1 MELIYCTSLTK
12 RPGLYKRIGN
22 AIHPVIYFQKAKNAS
37 DEEFNEIM
45 EFLIN
50 KAKTNE

>member
-1 MELIYCTSLTK
+1 MELVFNKTLSK
-12 RPGLYKRIGN
+12 RPCIYKRIGS
-22 AIHPVIYFQKAKNAS
+22 AIHPVIYFQKAKNAP